1 MVVYPANACWSLAKN
16 VRFQMDKLLF
26 WLGIGAAQKGAQS
39 RTIESRNWVVSLV
52 VGTLIAALI
61 GVVVFLVLVGQK
73 L

>member
-1 MVVYPANACWSLAKN
+1 
-16 VRFQMDKLLF
+16 MDKLLF
-26 WLGIGAAQKGAQS
+26 WSGIGAEQKGAQS

-61 GVVVFLVLVGQK
+61 GVVVFLVLVSQK